1 MILDGHSDI
10 LYALNRE
17 KQYGIRNVFRQK
29 YLPRFQQNGVE
40 GGIFVLWGNPE
51 ISVPAA
57 VQVQQQ
63 MQTMQREMKES
74 ADVLMMLRNSEDMEE
89 AVKLKKV
96 YFLLGAEGLDGYPQ
110 DESCIDWL
118 YEQGVRHA
126 GLTWNMA
133 NSFAGGV
140 YSSTGLT
147 ETGRKAVK
155 KICSRKMLLD
165 VSHLNDTSFRDV
177 IKLADGPVIASHS
190 NSRKLCDVPRNL
202 TDEQIKAIAASGG
215 VIGVNSHPPF
225 VHKELNKQNLEHL
238 ANHLIHIA
246 ELVGTEY
253 IGFGFDLNYWE
264 DSDDAEGLEELK
276 QYRQAVAFLH
286 YLKQRGFSGSELQQI
301 ARENFLRMIQYAL
314 T

>member
-63 MQTMQREMKES
+63 MQTMQQEMKES
-74 ADVLMMLRNSEDMEE
+74 ADVLMMLRNAEDMEE
-89 AVKLKKV
+89 AVKLKKI
-96 YFLLGAEGLDGYPQ
+96 YFLLGAEGLDGYQQ
-110 DESCIDWL
+110 DENCIDWL

-253 IGFGFDLNYWE
+253 IGFGFDLNYWD

-276 QYRQAVAFLH
+276 QYRQAVSFLH
-286 YLKQRGFSGSELQQI
+286 YLKQRGFNGKELQQI